1 MKFGAMQSLI
11 AEPVNTVFATAA
23 RLGLDGVQLDWPG
36 EKGQSVGD
44 TQLSEIVD
52 GAAGADVEIP
62 SLIAHPASSDVI
74 DPSDDAQAQAR
85 DGLRQS
91 VAVAQRLGAAAV
103 LVPFFGSL
111 EAVEPEQQARLIA
124 NLRQVAPEA
133 EAAGVTLAIE
143 STLPA
148 HEVVRIIEAIGSP
161 VVGSYWDMGNALW
174 LGYDPVHEVEILAG
188 RIAEVHAKEFAGEP
202 VLTRPRKGD
211 GLNAR
216 PFGQGQVPINAV
228 LSALREVGYD
238 GYVVLETGVF
248 GDRRE
253 SIRTA
258 LAALKAAASGSS
270 QAREHP

>member
-11 AEPVNTVFATAA
+11 AEPLTSVFAAAA

-36 EKGQSVGD
+36 GKGEPVADAQAA
-44 TQLSEIVD
+44 EIVD
-52 GAAGADVEIP
+52 RAGAAGVEIP
-62 SLIAHPASSDVI
+62 SLIAHAASSRVI
-74 DPSDDAQAQAR
+74 DASDDAQAQAR

-133 EAAGVTLAIE
+133 EAAGTTLAIE

-148 HEVVRIIEAIGSP
+148 HEVVRIVEAIGSTA
-161 VVGSYWDMGNALW
+161 VGSYWDMGNALW
-174 LGYDPVHEVEILAG
+174 LGYDPVREVGVLAG

-202 VLTRPRKGD
+202 ALTQPRKGA

-216 PFGQGQVPINAV
+216 PFGQGEVPVSGV
-228 LSALREVGYD
+228 LSALRDVGYD

-248 GDRRE
+248 GDREE
-253 SIRTA
+253 SIRAA
-258 LAALKAAASGSS
+258 LAELK
-270 QAREHP
+270 QVMFRI